1 MRKLLAAIAIVF
13 VATSSASAQQ
23 AAGATASITIGTTL
37 YLSATGTTVSFN
49 APTEADFNAGY
60 INGST
65 TTSIQYAGNVRHS
78 VVAWTAATKMTGTLG
93 LGGAIDPVNANK
105 AVSDLQWSIDAGVTR
120 TGFVASTTSLTGG
133 KIVNQHA
140 RGDSRLTPASVVY
153 RMLLSYATDTPGKY
167 DLGFTYTIIAD

>member
-1 MRKLLAAIAIVF
+1 MRKLLAAIAIVCF
-13 VATSSASAQQ
+13 ATSSVSAQQ

-49 APTEADFNAGY
+49 TPTEADFNAGY
-60 INGST
+60 INSAT
-65 TTSIQYAGNVRHS
+65 TTAIQYAGNVRHS
-78 VVAWTAATKMTGTLG
+78 VVAWTAASSMAGSLG
-93 LGGAIDPVNANK
+93 LGGAIDPVNGAK
-105 AVSDLQWSIDAGVTR
+105 AVSDLQWSIDAGTTR
-120 TGFVASTTSLTGG
+120 TGFVASSTSGTGG

-140 RGDSRLTPASVVY
+140 RGDSRSTPANVVY